1 MTKVVY
7 IEFDGV
13 AREID
18 VPEGWT
24 VMQGAVSNGVN
35 GIDGECGGACAC
47 GTCHVYV
54 DEKTYALLPP
64 PDDNEAAML
73 DGVAADVRPTSRLG
87 CQITVTPSLQGL
99 TVQIPK
105 TQG

>member
-1 MTKVVY
+1 MAKVVY
-7 IEFDGV
+7 VEIGGAERV
-13 AREID
+13 ID

-54 DEKTYALLPP
+54 DEKAYALLPP

-73 DGVAADVRPTSRLG
+73 DGVAAEVRPTSRLG
-87 CQITVTPSLQGL
+87 CRITVTPALEGL
-99 TVQIPK
+99 VVRIPD